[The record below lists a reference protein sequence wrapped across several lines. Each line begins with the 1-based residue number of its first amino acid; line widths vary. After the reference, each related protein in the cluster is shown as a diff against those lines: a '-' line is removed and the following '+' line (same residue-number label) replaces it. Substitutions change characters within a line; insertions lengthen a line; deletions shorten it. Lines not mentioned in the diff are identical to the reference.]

1 MRRSAPLVL
10 AAFLA
15 FAVPVRA
22 PAQTQNLNL
31 PDLGGVA
38 DIALSPQAERR
49 LGESIM
55 RDIRR
60 DPDYVEDPEITDYLD
75 RLGDKLVNALPGAN
89 QDFEFFAVRDP
100 AINAFALP
108 GGFVGVNT
116 GLINIADNE
125 SELASVLAHE
135 ITHVTQR
142 HIARLLSQ
150 QQQMQLPTM
159 AAMVAAILL
168 GNSRPDLAA
177 GAAAAASAGNVQAQI
192 RYTRSYEEE
201 ADRIGFQRLVA
212 AGFDPQGMPEFFEK
226 MQRYTRLSEDGS
238 VPTYLRDHPVTTER
252 IADAENR
259 AAHVPYH
266 QHADSIEFGLVRAKL
281 RAQTGD
287 AGDQV
292 TYFQDALRDRRYASE
307 AATRYGLVVALL
319 RAGRS
324 AEAATQLTT
333 LRGLSVASPMIDGL
347 AARVSQARGDRAG
360 ALAILRAALSRYPD
374 DRPLTYAYVEALQDA
389 GRNQDALGALFGPLR
404 HYPSDEHL
412 HMLLAKTYAGLGKR
426 LLQHQA
432 QAEVYVLQG
441 SLPQAIE
448 QLQLAQSAGD
458 GDFYQLSAVDARL
471 RELRS
476 RQRQQAKDAKRN

>member
-1 MRRSAPLVL
+1 MRRSAPLLL
-10 AAFLA
+10 AALIA
-15 FAVPVRA
+15 FAVPLRV
-22 PAQTQNLNL
+22 PAQNLDL

-38 DIALSPQAERR
+38 DITLSPQAERR

-60 DPDYVEDPEITDYLD
+60 DPDYVEDPEVTDYLD
-75 RLGDKLVNALPGAN
+75 TLGDKLVNALPGAT

-177 GAAAAASAGNVQAQI
+177 GAAAAAGAGNVQAQI
-192 RYTRSYEEE
+192 RYTRSYEQE

-226 MQRYTRLSEDGS
+226 MQRYTRFSEDGT

-259 AAHVPYH
+259 AAHVPYR
-266 QHADSIEFGLVRAKL
+266 QHADSVEFGLVRAKL
-281 RAQTGD
+281 RAQSGD

-292 TYFQDALRDRRYASE
+292 TYFRDALRDRRFTSE
-307 AATRYGLVVALL
+307 AAARYGLVVALL
-319 RAGRS
+319 RAGRN
-324 AEAATQLTT
+324 ADAAAQLAT
-333 LRGLSVASPMIDGL
+333 LRALNVASWMIEGL
-347 AARVSQARGDRAG
+347 AARVRQAQGDSAG
-360 ALAILRAALSRYPD
+360 ALAILREGLSRYPNN
-374 DRPLTYAYVEALQDA
+374 RPLTYAYVEALQDA
-389 GRNQDALGALFGPLR
+389 GRNPEALGALFGPLR
-404 HYPSDEHL
+404 QYPRDEQL
-412 HMLLAKTYAGLGKR
+412 HMLLAKTYAALGKR

-441 SLPQAIE
+441 SLPAAIE

-458 GDFYQLSAVDARL
+458 GDFYQLSTVDARL
-471 RELRS
+471 RELRAQ
-476 RQRQQAKDAKRN
+476 QRQQASDAKKN

>member
-1 MRRSAPLVL
+1 MRRPAPLVL
-10 AAFLA
+10 AALLA
-15 FAVPVRA
+15 FVVPVCA
-22 PAQTQNLNL
+22 SAQSQNL

-38 DIALSPQAERR
+38 DSTLSPHAERR
-49 LGESIM
+49 MGESIM
-55 RDIRR
+55 ADIRR
-60 DPDYVEDPEITDYLD
+60 DPAFVEDPEITDYLD
-75 RLGDKLVNALPGAN
+75 KLGDKLASAPPGAG

-100 AINAFALP
+100 GINAFALP
-108 GGFVGVNT
+108 GGFVGVYT
-116 GLINIADNE
+116 GLIAAADNE

-159 AAMVAAILL
+159 AALVAAILV

-177 GAAAAASAGNVQAQI
+177 GAAAAASAGNVQSQI
-192 RYTRSYEEE
+192 KYTREYERE

-226 MQRYTRLSEDGS
+226 MQRYTRLSDDGG

-266 QHADSIEFGLVRAKL
+266 QHPDSLEFHLVRAKV
-281 RAQTGD
+281 RALAGD
-287 AGDQV
+287 ASEQV
-292 TYFQDALRDRRYASE
+292 TYFEGRVRDRRYANE
-307 AATRYGLVVALL
+307 AAARYGLVVALL
-319 RAGRS
+319 RARRS
-324 AEAATQLTT
+324 ADAAAQLAR
-333 LRGLSVASPMIDGL
+333 LRDLHPASAMVEML
-347 AARVSQARGDRAG
+347 AARVRQAQGDDAG
-360 ALAILRAALSRYPD
+360 ATAILRAALGRYANS
-374 DRPLTYAYVEALQDA
+374 RPLVYAYVAALQDA
-389 GRNQDALGALFGPLR
+389 GRNREALQALETPLR
-404 HYPSDEHL
+404 LYPRDGHL
-412 HMLLAKTYAGLGKR
+412 RMLQAKTYAALGKR

-441 SLPQAIE
+441 SLPAAIE

-471 RELRS
+471 RELRA
-476 RQRQQAKDAKRN
+476 QRQQEAREAKKKRN

>member
-1 MRRSAPLVL
+1 MRRPAPLLL
-10 AAFLA
+10 AALIA
-15 FAVPVRA
+15 FAVPLRA
-22 PAQTQNLNL
+22 PAQSVNL

-60 DPDYVEDPEITDYLD
+60 DPDYVEDPEVTDYLD
-75 RLGDKLVNALPGAN
+75 TLGDKLVNALPGAN

-100 AINAFALP
+100 GINAFALP
-108 GGFVGVNT
+108 GGYVGVNT

-150 QQQMQLPTM
+150 QQRMQLPTM

-192 RYTRSYEEE
+192 RYTRSYEQE

-212 AGFDPQGMPEFFEK
+212 AGFDPQGMPEFFQK
-226 MQRYTRLSEDGS
+226 MQRFTRLSDDGT

-259 AAHVPYH
+259 AERVPFH
-266 QHADSIEFGLVRAKL
+266 QHADSVEFGLVRAKL
-281 RAQTGD
+281 RAQTGE
-287 AGDQV
+287 ASDQV
-292 TYFQDALRDRRYASE
+292 TYFRDALRDRRYSSE
-307 AATRYGLVVALL
+307 AAARYGLAVALL
-319 RAGRS
+319 RAGRG
-324 AEAATQLTT
+324 ADAAAQLET
-333 LRGLSVASPMIDGL
+333 LRGLHVASWMIEGL
-347 AARVSQARGDRAG
+347 AARVRQAQGDGAG
-360 ALAILRAALSRYPD
+360 ALAILRAGLSRYPNN
-374 DRPLTYAYVEALQDA
+374 RPLTYAYVEALQDA
-389 GRNQDALGALFGPLR
+389 GRNQEALGALFGPLR
-404 HYPSDEHL
+404 QHPRDEHL
-412 HMLLAKTYAGLGKR
+412 HMLLAKTYAALGKR

-441 SLPQAIE
+441 SLPAAIE

-476 RQRQQAKDAKRN
+476 QLRLQASDEKRH

>member
-1 MRRSAPLVL
+1 MRRSAPLLL

-15 FAVPVRA
+15 FCVPVRA

-55 RDIRR
+55 RDIRN
-60 DPDYVEDPEITDYLD
+60 DPKYIEDPEITDYLNT
-75 RLGDKLVNALPGAN
+75 LGDKLVNALPGAT
-89 QDFEFFAVRDP
+89 QDFEFFGMRDP
-100 AINAFALP
+100 TINAFALP

-177 GAAAAASAGNVQAQI
+177 GAAAAAGAGNVQAQI
-192 RYTRSYEEE
+192 SYTRSYEEE

-266 QHADSIEFGLVRAKL
+266 QHADSVDFALVRAKL

-287 AGDQV
+287 ADDQV
-292 TYFQDALRDRRYASE
+292 TYFRDALRDGRYANQG
-307 AATRYGLVVALL
+307 ATRYGLV
-319 RAGRS
+319 
-324 AEAATQLTT
+324 
-333 LRGLSVASPMIDGL
+333 
-347 AARVSQARGDRAG
+347 
-360 ALAILRAALSRYPD
+360 
-374 DRPLTYAYVEALQDA
+374 
-389 GRNQDALGALFGPLR
+389 
-404 HYPSDEHL
+404 
-412 HMLLAKTYAGLGKR
+412 
-426 LLQHQA
+426 
-432 QAEVYVLQG
+432 
-441 SLPQAIE
+441 
-448 QLQLAQSAGD
+448 
-458 GDFYQLSAVDARL
+458 
-471 RELRS
+471 
-476 RQRQQAKDAKRN
+476 

>member
-1 MRRSAPLVL
+1 MRRSAPLLL
-10 AAFLA
+10 AALIT
-15 FAVPVRA
+15 FAVPARA
-22 PAQTQNLNL
+22 HAQNLNL

-60 DPDYVEDPEITDYLD
+60 DPDYVEDPEVTDYLD
-75 RLGDKLVNALPGAN
+75 TLGDRLVNALPGAN

-177 GAAAAASAGNVQAQI
+177 GAAAAVGAGNVQAQI
-192 RYTRSYEEE
+192 RYTRSYEQE

-226 MQRYTRLSEDGS
+226 DRKSTRLNSS
-238 VPTYLRDHPVTTER
+238 H
-252 IADAENR
+252 
-259 AAHVPYH
+259 H
-266 QHADSIEFGLVRAKL
+266 
-281 RAQTGD
+281 
-287 AGDQV
+287 
-292 TYFQDALRDRRYASE
+292 
-307 AATRYGLVVALL
+307 
-319 RAGRS
+319 
-324 AEAATQLTT
+324 
-333 LRGLSVASPMIDGL
+333 
-347 AARVSQARGDRAG
+347 
-360 ALAILRAALSRYPD
+360 
-374 DRPLTYAYVEALQDA
+374 
-389 GRNQDALGALFGPLR
+389 
-404 HYPSDEHL
+404 
-412 HMLLAKTYAGLGKR
+412 
-426 LLQHQA
+426 
-432 QAEVYVLQG
+432 
-441 SLPQAIE
+441 
-448 QLQLAQSAGD
+448 
-458 GDFYQLSAVDARL
+458 
-471 RELRS
+471 
-476 RQRQQAKDAKRN
+476 